1 MKEEEGSVDFNIS
14 EFSKRLREIAKNE
27 FGGIVKLGEAAGIS
41 NILLYTQKNA
51 REPRATV
58 LYKLAKAG
66 VDVEYLLTGKRRISN
81 DEINDEILRL
91 KAKIF
96 DLTEYMDDLEKNTL

>member
-1 MKEEEGSVDFNIS
+1 MKFSLID
-14 EFSKRLREIAKNE
+14 FSKRLREIAKNE

-58 LYKLAKAG
+58 LYKLSKAG
-66 VDVEYLLTGKRRISN
+66 VDVEYLLTGKKRISDKEMN
-81 DEINDEILRL
+81 EEILRL

-96 DLTEYMDDLEKNTL
+96 DLMEYMGEMKKTYGDEDKK